1 MLEALKSNHLTEM
14 SGKGILY
21 KTIAKTRYLIKNHM
35 EICKVK
41 QGLKIY
47 FKILSCYL
55 CFGDIFLYYL
65 NFSFSHWAHTI
76 YN

>member
-41 QGLKIY
+41 QGLKE
-47 FKILSCYL
+47 FTSK
-55 CFGDIFLYYL
+55 F
-65 NFSFSHWAHTI
+65 
-76 YN
+76 